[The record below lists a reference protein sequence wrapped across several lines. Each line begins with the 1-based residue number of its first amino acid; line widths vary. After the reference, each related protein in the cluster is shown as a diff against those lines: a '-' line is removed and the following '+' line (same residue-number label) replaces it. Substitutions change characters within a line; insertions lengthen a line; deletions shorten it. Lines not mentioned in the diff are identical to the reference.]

1 MKKISYI
8 ALAALAAVACVKE
21 ADNAAPEVVKGTPI
35 TIRAYVAPE
44 TKTAYE
50 GEKTFSWVEGDN
62 VSLMVV
68 NDETGVPDVI
78 RLTASSSGATTDL
91 VGTMVDG
98 YSPADYAFYPKDTGD
113 SYYSSDLGPV
123 VDAENKVMNL
133 RMWGT
138 ITPDLANPMAS
149 IPLIGKRDADGN
161 YAFKT
166 ATGILK
172 ITVENIPADAY
183 FLQLDHTEAVALN
196 GNFSFGEDCTIY
208 MSNVVGTPWPQKYV
222 SFTPEAEGETRT
234 FYVPI
239 PVGTIPA
246 GLTVSISS
254 SSRGN
259 LVLATTK
266 DAIEIV
272 RNRIVATPKLTVPA
286 QEWKSLGNGKFIDS
300 FVWAENGFAMTP
312 VEVEFFESIS
322 EPGTYRIANPYAA
335 AATANGK
342 VAEGADEYLGFSLA
356 AQGRVSYPW
365 VNMGLSISKNT
376 EKKWA
381 MISGNDVAS
390 YGSDFSHVVS
400 FKEDGTPAQ
409 LQLAPCYRTSD
420 ENHTGA
426 PSDYANEV
434 GKDHEN
440 GIVSIVFPGCEMLSP
455 FTLDPDNVTVSANQS
470 GDGTGAA
477 GIIDGDLG
485 TYWHTP
491 WDYIDD
497 KADATYGQ
505 YVDIILPEYA
515 TSLAFN
521 YCTRNTSSQNGSP
534 AMVVIGG
541 SKDGKNFTVLG
552 SFELDYMKDVTSN
565 TWVGLPALDASEYP
579 VVRFGVAK
587 NWRGD
592 DLRVV
597 ATAADEKWI
606 NLAELMVYAVGTG
619 TPVTFEMVPDLED
632 GQVWLKKSMISV
644 NVEAGDRDGNLYDGQ
659 GYKALVDGD
668 ASTFWHSPYYTA
680 SDIAYYQPYGY
691 FTNITGT
698 PYEPSDMDS
707 TYGAYTDIALASAI
721 QKFHFSYYVRSG
733 NNNGRPREIILAGS
747 HDGTTW
753 TQIQTISDDTIMNV
767 DAGAR
772 VNLPSITATEAY
784 EYLRFAITKAGD
796 APSVLTSGS
805 GSTALA
811 ELMLFAD

>member
-1 MKKISYI
+1 MSMKKISYI

-35 TIRAYVAPE
+35 TVRAYVAPE

-78 RLTASSSGATTDL
+78 SLTAASTGATTDL

-342 VAEGADEYLGFSLA
+342 VAEGADDYLGFSLA

-365 VNMGLSISKNT
+365 VNMGLSISNNT

-426 PSDYANEV
+426 PSDYENEV

-440 GIVSIVFPGCEMLSP
+440 GIVSIVFPGCEKMLSP

-477 GIIDGDLG
+477 GIIDGNLG

-491 WDYIDD
+491 WDHIDD

-552 SFELDYMKDVTSN
+552 SFELDYMKNVTPN
-565 TWVGLPALDASEYP
+565 TWVGLPAVDASEYP

-597 ATAADEKWI
+597 ATAADEKWC

-619 TPVTFEMVPDLED
+619 TPVTFEMVPDYIEE
-632 GQVWLKKSMISV
+632 GQVWLKQSMIYACNSCSH
-644 NVEAGDRDGNLYDGQ
+644 
-659 GYKALVDGD
+659 DGD
-668 ASTFWHSPYYTA
+668 GVPALIDGDFTNFWHSDWYYAVTTNDPEYGIYFDITLKTA
-680 SDIAYYQPYGY
+680 LD
-691 FTNITGT
+691 
-698 PYEPSDMDS
+698 
-707 TYGAYTDIALASAI
+707 
-721 QKFHFSYYVRSG
+721 KFHFEYVVRSNSDG
-733 NNNGRPREIILAGS
+733 AKPTQIVIGVS
-747 HDGTTW
+747 DDGTNW
-753 TQIQTISDDTIMNV
+753 TKVDTFATADMLNAA
-767 DAGAR
+767 AGAR
-772 VNLPSITATEAY
+772 VKLPAITCESAHK
-784 EYLRFAITKAGD
+784 YLRFGISDSSNTDTGSLTGD
-796 APSVLTSGS
+796 LNFDGYKKCVN
-805 GSTALA
+805 LA